1 MCKVSSTDLIHQ
13 QMLACFIVMIA
24 RWHLLIE
31 WISVVAFALAAD
43 PVSAREANIAE
54 AAAKARNDKQDG
66 SRADVEKMAEAIA
79 DRISQSA
86 RRVDVGE
93 PIGSSATSV
102 VRSDA
107 THLGHLLIDAER
119 LILFHGLSRYVD
131 HDVGATGLD
140 LFRNTNELAHI
151 NVGFAMAKSVF
162 PELGRI
168 IGALGLNC
176 K

>member
-1 MCKVSSTDLIHQ
+1 
-13 QMLACFIVMIA
+13 MID
-24 RWHLLIE
+24 RWHPRIE

-79 DRISQSA
+79 DRISHCA

-102 VRSDA
+102 VRSCA
-107 THLGHLLIDAER
+107 THFGHLLIDVER

-131 HDVGATGLD
+131 HDVGGHGATGLD

-168 IGALGLNC
+168 IGTLELNC